1 MAQPGSVQL
10 SMVFEDG
17 LAAGHGFAEAVG
29 VCYNGPHNGEELILF
44 RARGCRQVRDPG
56 GR

>member
-10 SMVFEDG
+10 STEDD

-29 VCYNGPHNGEELILF
+29 VCYNGPDNDEDLIRF
-44 RARGCRQVRDPG
+44 RARGYRQVRDPG